1 MLSFFPHDTTTP
13 MGFQSDKGGLQ
24 MKKLQATDYH

>member
-13 MGFQSDKGGLQ
+13 MGLQSDKGSLQ
-24 MKKLQATDYH
+24 MKELQATDSH